1 MGFTINTVAKPRA
14 VLEAQANPESA
25 SQPSAEPWVLFD
37 TQLFT
42 TASTTQLTYFQTV
55 QSNKSLGNI
64 DGPGQLPEPQFFE
77 IVRMGLDIITPPSV
91 ASAATAN
98 DGALLN
104 VFSLLFG
111 DATTTGAE
119 QGLFT
124 FKMSGKESGPFPLS
138 FLHCSGGPTGYG
150 WGTAT
155 NSFNFANN
163 GQMDGGW
170 CVNKALTIPPKINF
184 SVILNWGGVIA
195 VTGGPIPLRVWM
207 AGVLHRRVL

>member
-1 MGFTINTVAKPRA
+1 MGFKINVVAKPKA
-14 VLEAQANPESA
+14 VLDAQARPDLANQPEA
-25 SQPSAEPWVLFD
+25 IPWVWFD

-42 TASTTQLTYFQTV
+42 TASTTSLTFFQTV
-55 QSNKSLGNI
+55 YTNKSLGNM
-64 DGPGQLPEPQFFE
+64 DAAGQLSDPQYFE
-77 IVRMGLDIITPPSV
+77 VDRIGLDIITPPSV

-98 DGALLN
+98 DGAILN

-119 QGLFT
+119 QGIWS
-124 FKMSGKESGPFPLS
+124 FKMSGKDYGPLPIS

-155 NSFNFANN
+155 NSFNYANN

-170 CVNKALTIPPKINF
+170 SVNKSITIPPKITF
-184 SVILNWGGVIA
+184 SVRFEWGGTIA
-195 VTGGPIPLRVWM
+195 VTGGPIPLRCWM